1 MEKRKI
7 ISLQIGLPK
16 TEVYSNVNIKTAMAK
31 KKTDQIAVNSAGIA
45 GDGVGNL
52 KYHGGTD
59 RAICFYPFEH
69 YALWNERFGRQL
81 EMPAFGENLTVSG
94 MTESQTFIGDIYRI
108 GETVVQITQGRIPCS
123 TISHFNREPGLL
135 KAVME
140 TSFTGYFARVIQE
153 GKIRMGDGIELLE
166 WVQDQVTVQYATDV
180 ILKRRDGE
188 AGAQALLAIVPLAE
202 DWRKRLL

>member
-1 MEKRKI
+1 M
-7 ISLQIGLPK
+7 QIGLPK

-108 GETVVQITQGRIPCS
+108 GKTVVQITQGRIPCS

-166 WVQDQVTVQYATDV
+166 RVQDQVTVQYATDV